1 MLPKNIPSEFLD
13 LFEKRAF
20 GHLVTL
26 MPDGQPQVS
35 PVWVDY
41 DGEYVLV
48 NTSRGRQKD
57 RNMQRNPKV
66 TIEIQDP
73 DNPYRYFE
81 VRGSVAAAVE
91 EGALDHIN
99 KLAKKYT
106 DAEKYPWLAPGE
118 VRVIYKIKPERV
130 VTH

>member
-1 MLPKNIPSEFLD
+1 MSAQTIPDELLN

-20 GHLVTL
+20 GHLATL
-26 MPDGQPQVS
+26 MPDGHPQVT

-41 DGEYVLV
+41 DGEHVLV

-57 RNMQRNPKV
+57 RNLQRNPLV
-66 TIEIQDP
+66 TLEIQDP
-73 DNPYRYFE
+73 DNPYHYFE
-81 VRGSVAAAVE
+81 VRGRVAAAVE
-91 EGALDHIN
+91 EGALAHIN
-99 KLAKKYT
+99 KLAKKYL
-106 DAEKYPWLAPGE
+106 DADKYPWLAPGE